1 MDKLMTLKAS
11 ISREDL
17 KSNKV
22 SIHHDVLGTS
32 PERPCVK
39 VVFEI
44 LHRQLIEEVIKNG
57 VTQGGGILPVQ
68 LGQPAAG
75 KRDGAGAGDT

>member
-1 MDKLMTLKAS
+1 MDKLVTLKAS

-17 KSNKV
+17 KGNKA
-22 SIHHDVLGTS
+22 SIHHDVLEANT
-32 PERPCVK
+32 ERPCVK
-39 VVFEI
+39 VLHEI
-44 LHRQLIEEVIKNG
+44 LHRQLIEEVTKNG

-75 KRDGAGAGDT
+75 KRLGTETSDR